1 MKHNRL
7 LQAKITAAL
16 AVAATAILS
25 PQLSAIASDHDDGE
39 TGTKARNVNLT
50 DLYVFREKD
59 QNPAA
64 QDGDLILVMNTN
76 PRSLARQQYFFN
88 PNARYEFHISRA
100 NNKDAAPTGQ
110 DDIVLRYEFKPP
122 AANNQQEFRMTTLAN
137 GKVLSVNGGKT
148 SPLAPDPNAA
158 PIVNRMTVS
167 GRYVE
172 VFAGLREDPFF
183 FDVEQFFRVRAGL
196 ARLGPSVGFR
206 PASQA
211 LDFAKG
217 YNVNAI
223 VARVPRPILRNGTNA
238 TVFDV
243 WQTISVRDPR
253 NGRYV
258 QVERLARPGINEG
271 LVITNDFLNAFN
283 SITPQQDLSPAAA
296 PVRAEAKN
304 VLLALGNSDQRA
316 NILLGAFLPDVMRID
331 TSIPSGYVS
340 AVNNQGSPIAGRLL
354 LDDTI
359 DQTLSVLSN
368 GAVTSDNVSY
378 NGTPGNPAQGHQP
391 LAPQFPYL
399 AVPN

>member
-1 MKHNRL
+1 MKRNRL
-7 LQAKITAAL
+7 FQAGIAAAV
-16 AVAATAILS
+16 AVAAVAAIS
-25 PQLSAIASDHDDGE
+25 PRFVVASDHDDGE

-76 PRSLARQQYFFN
+76 PRSVARQQYFFN

-100 NNKDAAPTGQ
+100 NNKDAIPTGQ
-110 DDIVLRYEFKPP
+110 DDIVLRYEFQQPGT
-122 AANNQQEFRMTTLAN
+122 NNQQEFRMTTLAH

-148 SPLAPDPNAA
+148 TPLAPNPNAA

-167 GRYVE
+167 GRHVD

-196 ARLGPSVGFR
+196 AKIGPSVGFR
-206 PASQA
+206 PAGQA

-217 YNVNAI
+217 YNVNTI
-223 VARVPRPILRNGTNA
+223 VARVPGPVMKAGSTS

-243 WQTISVRDPR
+243 WETISVRDPR
-253 NGRYV
+253 NGKYT
-258 QVERLARPGINEG
+258 QVERLGRPAVNEG
-271 LVITNDFLNAFN
+271 LVITNDYLNAFN
-283 SITPQQDLSPAAA
+283 SISPSQDLSAAAA
-296 PVRAEAKN
+296 PVRAEAKS

-316 NILLGAFLPDVMRID
+316 NSLLGAFLPDVMRID

-340 AVNNQGSPIAGRLL
+340 AVNGKGSPIAGRKL

-368 GAVTSDNVSY
+368 GAVPSDNVSY
-378 NGTPGNPAQGHQP
+378 NGTGSNPAQGHQP
-391 LAPQFPYL
+391 LASQFPYL